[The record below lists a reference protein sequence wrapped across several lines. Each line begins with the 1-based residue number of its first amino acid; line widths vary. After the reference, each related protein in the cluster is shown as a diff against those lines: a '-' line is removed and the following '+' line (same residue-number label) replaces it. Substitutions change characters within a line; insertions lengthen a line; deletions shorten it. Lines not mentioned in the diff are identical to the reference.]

1 MGEERKKCREEKLT
15 VKVAWKNVRKIRTR
29 EKQMELEEWM
39 KKSDCDVC
47 AINETGL
54 NGNEYVE
61 VGDEHKWIG
70 TNRDWMKG
78 KTGGVGFII
87 KRSLECERVIC
98 ESEDVCFLKVGTQA
112 GMYEWLLG
120 SIYMNCEGVRG
131 DENVVKMQRVKDVVR
146 NAKDEGLKIMIGG
159 DMNAHIWELD
169 KCENSNGKLLKNM
182 VNEIN
187 LQIMNCV
194 WERMNGPT
202 WFSENS
208 EFTLDY
214 ICVDDCA
221 LRSVQSAYILGRE
234 EVVESDHAAIGV
246 DVEWKVKRKRKA
258 RRKMRTTR
266 KRRLAVDKWEEY
278 GSQMEQRD
286 YKDLSSMSVEM
297 TQVGV
302 ELNEET

>member
-15 VKVAWKNVRKIRTR
+15 VKVVWKNVRKIRTR

-169 KCENSNGKLLKNM
+169 
-182 VNEIN
+182 
-187 LQIMNCV
+187 
-194 WERMNGPT
+194 
-202 WFSENS
+202 
-208 EFTLDY
+208 
-214 ICVDDCA
+214 
-221 LRSVQSAYILGRE
+221 
-234 EVVESDHAAIGV
+234 
-246 DVEWKVKRKRKA
+246 
-258 RRKMRTTR
+258 
-266 KRRLAVDKWEEY
+266 
-278 GSQMEQRD
+278 
-286 YKDLSSMSVEM
+286 
-297 TQVGV
+297 
-302 ELNEET
+302 